1 MANLLLP
8 LFLLLQCPTLALW
21 VQVRER
27 RVGPFQG
34 GHVAGGGEGG
44 HAGERRE
51 ASWCITAEGSSVPAG
66 TTVMR
71 WLTVTVFAS
80 SSSGSADGGAPKVD
94 SNSAG
99 SSTFYYYYD

>member
-1 MANLLLP
+1 MLL
-8 LFLLLQCPTLALW
+8 
-21 VQVRER
+21 
-27 RVGPFQG
+27 
-34 GHVAGGGEGG
+34 VA
-44 HAGERRE
+44 ARADMPASAAK